1 MNAEDYA
8 ALPTDR
14 LLELFADAAKRFGLG
29 SSQVTSLRRLRDSL
43 APPAQSPKEQ
53 NPAEDLE
60 EQKSA
65 AAQLWA
71 TSAVLKARRPIAQVE
86 RMLEDDDPDIRAT
99 TAMFLG
105 GLSPELAEAATESYL
120 VEMPTREVLALQRR
134 ARQAPP
140 ERPTL
145 EEMSDDELVARFEDA
160 ALRES
165 GAGFLDYLENPA
177 DKDVQNR
184 IVSEVWAIMR
194 QLKARGLLARL
205 LPLFASDNV
214 TVRREAATA
223 CLRTAEAQAIGVLE
237 EVARNR
243 AGSREGFE
251 AGLALV
257 RWRKDGSIVYG
268 V

>member
-1 MNAEDYA
+1 MSGEDYA

-14 LLELFADAAKRFGLG
+14 LLEMFVDAARRFRLG
-29 SSQVTSLRRLRDSL
+29 RSQLARLQYLRDPL
-43 APPAQSPKEQ
+43 APKLDD
-53 NPAEDLE
+53 DLE
-60 EQKSA
+60 ARKPA

-71 TSAVLKARRPIAQVE
+71 TSIALRERQPVAEAE
-86 RMLEDDDPDIRAT
+86 RMMEDDDPDIRAT
-99 TAMFLG
+99 AAAFLG
-105 GLSPELAEAATESYL
+105 GLSPEWADAAAKGFQAML
-120 VEMPTREVLALQRR
+120 PTREVLALQRR

-160 ALRES
+160 AQRER
-165 GAGFLDYLENPA
+165 GANLLDYLENDD

-184 IVSEVWAIMR
+184 IVSEVWDIMR

-205 LPLFASDNV
+205 LPLFASDNP

-223 CLRTAEAQAIGVLE
+223 CLRIAEAQAIDVLE
-237 EVARNR
+237 AIARNEIY
-243 AGSREGFE
+243 GDGF
-251 AGLALV
+251 AARSALA
-257 RWRKDGSIVYG
+257 RWRKEGTIVYG

>member
-1 MNAEDYA
+1 MSPEDYSNLA
-8 ALPTDR
+8 TDR
-14 LLELFADAAKRFGLG
+14 LLELFANAAKRFGFG
-29 SSQVTSLRRLRDSL
+29 SSLVASLRRMRDPL
-43 APPAQSPKEQ
+43 APPLGLK
-53 NPAEDLE
+53 PAEILDA
-60 EQKSA
+60 QKLAASA
-65 AAQLWA
+65 VLRA
-71 TSAVLKARRPIAQVE
+71 TSAVLRVRRPIAQVE
-86 RMLEDDDPDIRAT
+86 RLMEDDDPDISAT
-99 TAMFLG
+99 AATFFG
-105 GLSPELAEAATESYL
+105 DLSLELASAARQAYL
-120 VEMPTREVLALQRR
+120 VEMPPLKVLALQRR

-184 IVSEVWAIMR
+184 IVGEVWAIMR

-223 CLRTAEAQAIGVLE
+223 CLRTAEVQAIGVLE
-237 EVARNR
+237 GVARLW
-243 AGSREGFE
+243 GSREGFE
-251 AGLALV
+251 AGLALA